1 MAGKTK
7 TIYCARL
14 ITHYEDGIPLGEEE
28 YTFDSEQERLDFLK
42 DDYEEDEIDIDV
54 ENREWGWQFYER
66 TINI

>member
-7 TIYCARL
+7 TLYCTRL

-54 ENREWGWQFYER
+54 KKHEWGWYFYER